1 MSLLRK
7 APAPTWVLG
16 LVALLL
22 LGATLAA
29 LAALAVLGGRSVP
42 ESTDPAAEEQELAVE
57 STVLTPGAI
66 ELTVQNTSSDPV
78 QIAQVFVNDVYVD
91 LVGGTEPIGRLDT
104 ATLRLDYPWQ
114 DGQPYLVSMLT
125 STGSVIEQEIS
136 GTADTPDAGPAY
148 IGWMAVLGACVG
160 IVAVLLGMLFLP
172 ALRHAW
178 PPSIRMLLAVTVGLL
193 AFLAF
198 DGTAK
203 GLELAEQ
210 TGVAFG
216 GAALVVLGAAV
227 AYLLLA
233 GADRGLL
240 RRRRADAE
248 EPGTGFRLAL
258 TIAAGIGLYNL
269 CAGLAIG
276 SAYAV
281 GEAALGTAL
290 VIGFALHNTTE
301 GIAVVTPLT
310 DHRIADHRVTVPRLL
325 GLAVVAGA
333 PAVAGAVLGASVD
346 NTEMST
352 FLLGVGVG
360 TIVQMIIRLVPRL
373 RERAGGLAP
382 STLYGVLAG
391 VLVMYLTGLL
401 VA

>member
-258 TIAAGIGLYNL
+258 TIAAGIGLYRPL
-269 CAGLAIG
+269 WGPPWSSASRCTTPPRASRSSPRSPTTG
-276 SAYAV
+276 SP
-281 GEAALGTAL
+281 
-290 VIGFALHNTTE
+290 TT
-301 GIAVVTPLT
+301 GSRCPGSSDSRSSPA
-310 DHRIADHRVTVPRLL
+310 HRPSPAPSWVPRSTT
-325 GLAVVAGA
+325 
-333 PAVAGAVLGASVD
+333 PRCRRSCSASA
-346 NTEMST
+346 S
-352 FLLGVGVG
+352 
-360 TIVQMIIRLVPRL
+360 
-373 RERAGGLAP
+373 AP
-382 STLYGVLAG
+382 SSR
-391 VLVMYLTGLL
+391 
-401 VA
+401 